1 MNARLSLVLL
11 IAALAACSPKGPAG
25 VDKSALDAEIGEAV
39 GDPATCVLIADAKGE
54 QVYRFGTHAGC
65 GRKLPACQGEALR
78 STEDLLAEVAK
89 AGAFTP

>member
-65 GRKLPACQGEALR
+65 DGILTYFALEAA
-78 STEDLLAEVAK
+78 TLLQA
-89 AGAFTP
+89 